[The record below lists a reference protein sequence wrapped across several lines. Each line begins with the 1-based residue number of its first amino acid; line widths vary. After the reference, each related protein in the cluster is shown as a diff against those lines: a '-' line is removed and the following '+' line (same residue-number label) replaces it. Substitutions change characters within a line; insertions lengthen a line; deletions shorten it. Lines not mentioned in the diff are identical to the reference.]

1 MYPVAQIMTDMVM
14 TDSLES
20 MNQSCGTMNIAYRTA
35 MRIAMSPIAV
45 WTSTCLRF
53 NAFSDH
59 VRPKRR
65 WSFRLC
71 SAPSENS
78 RAPGKQKV

>member
-1 MYPVAQIMTDMVM
+1 MMYPVAQIMTDMVT

-35 MRIAMSPIAV
+35 MRIAMSPITV

-53 NAFSDH
+53 NASSDH

-65 WSFRLC
+65 
-71 SAPSENS
+71 
-78 RAPGKQKV
+78 